1 MGDLRTQLAS
11 ERSHAAQLDAALTQ
25 AQAAALQR
33 ERECDAL
40 RAESSAAAAA
50 VRKLQ
55 RELDA
60 TAHRQQLSRPT
71 PEVADAAVD
80 TAGLLLPPDP
90 AATEQLARLGAEN
103 GHLRDALERQAAA
116 AATESDAAAL
126 RHDSELRAV
135 VAERDALRLRLDLR
149 LSTSSA
155 PPPDAGMAAQT
166 TLPAPSPSAAASY
179 ASRGVSQS
187 LTSTPVQ
194 ATAAALPS
202 PHVSAPRAVGA
213 GLSASDF
220 AASQQQQQQQSH
232 ELHHSASRHSSA
244 PSPLDLFAQ
253 TQTPMPRRELSVM
266 PHVAS
271 AAQPPHMQQLP
282 APSPPQTPAAAIATE
297 EPAPQSLDAALSRG
311 RAGPHLEEDAAAPTM
326 APEQSYARAS
336 AAGLQSSSSSAYSSS
351 SAAAVAA
358 MSPEVGA
365 FGPSE
370 DGGAGE
376 MLPQRV
382 LRRMLVRPTG
392 DIEFVYG
399 RPTPQHPSAGA
410 AAAAA
415 ASADETVLSTTS
427 LGDADVPPVSL
438 PTAAVLTQSG
448 AAVMHALMQQ
458 RVDAPQSLAAVF
470 PPTEERQHAP
480 APAPAVPQWRVEE
493 EPAELRETQSGAG
506 AARRTPPVQPQWWAA
521 PRSIPAA
528 PPAAAAVDCDTR
540 AGSQP
545 GRFGLAAQLP
555 PPSPPRAVPR
565 RSASAA
571 PTRPRS
577 SPSSPFSSRVETA
590 APAAAPP
597 LAAAAAISAQAHG
610 TAQPPRRLDT
620 ALILK
625 AVAAS
630 NRSRSA
636 GRSWGEVSA
645 AVSHA
650 LAPPL
655 PEAVAS
661 VSLCLCCGEETKL
674 VMPGA
679 SETRACKSSRTCRS
693 CRLIKW
699 SNAAC

>member
-365 FGPSE
+365 FGPTE

-470 PPTEERQHAP
+470 PPLKNDNMRP
-480 APAPAVPQWRVEE
+480 LPR
-493 EPAELRETQSGAG
+493 LLCRSGASKRSRPSCARLRVALVLRAERLQCSRSGGPPPG
-506 AARRTPPVQPQWWAA
+506 ASPPPPPQQQQSTVTRGRARSRAASASRRNCRRHLPRGPSRDAA
-521 PRSIPAA
+521 PRRLRRGRAL
-528 PPAAAAVDCDTR
+528 PP
-540 AGSQP
+540 
-545 GRFGLAAQLP
+545 L
-555 PPSPPRAVPR
+555 PPSPRASRLQPR
-565 RSASAA
+565 
-571 PTRPRS
+571 
-577 SPSSPFSSRVETA
+577 
-590 APAAAPP
+590 
-597 LAAAAAISAQAHG
+597 
-610 TAQPPRRLDT
+610 PPRPPSQQQQPFLLRRT
-620 ALILK
+620 ALP
-625 AVAAS
+625 
-630 NRSRSA
+630 SR
-636 GRSWGEVSA
+636 
-645 AVSHA
+645 
-650 LAPPL
+650 L
-655 PEAVAS
+655 
-661 VSLCLCCGEETKL
+661 
-674 VMPGA
+674 GA
-679 SETRACKSSRTCRS
+679 WTPR
-693 CRLIKW
+693 
-699 SNAAC
+699 